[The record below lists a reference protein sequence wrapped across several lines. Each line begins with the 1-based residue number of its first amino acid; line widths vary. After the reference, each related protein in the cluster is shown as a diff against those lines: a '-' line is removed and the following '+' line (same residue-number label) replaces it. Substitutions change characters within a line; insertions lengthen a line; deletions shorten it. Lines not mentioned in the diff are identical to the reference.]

1 MPLPTPILDDRSYQ
15 QLRDELVR
23 RIPVY
28 NREWT
33 DHNPSD
39 PGITL
44 LELFAFLGEN
54 VLYRFN
60 QIPETTKLAFLRLLQ
75 IPLRPAVPAGAML
88 ALSYASAPDGSSP
101 PLRVDIGT
109 EAMAGDVP
117 FETIDEVTVAPWRMI
132 ALARTAVAAPDQKR
146 EPEAFDF
153 SQAATDALGIDLKD
167 AAFYRTDP
175 VPDDPTKPG
184 VGPVDFGGTVDHV
197 VWLAMVGTPD
207 DATELELLQGFSDA
221 QRSISVGFVPDE
233 EVRQEE
239 IELIDPCPGDMGAIG
254 RSNPCAPAVQDD
266 QGPVP
271 ELVWEISTG
280 KLEKQSGKPIYRRL
294 EVSGDTTRGLTQ
306 QGVVRLQMPKDA
318 TQIGDFPLTDLDL
331 TGTGDLPPSVDGL
344 DPKKE
349 KVRFWIRAYHRDE
362 SHRFGRVL
370 WMGAN
375 ATEVKQQRR
384 AVAEFLGTGNGQ
396 AGQVCQLKNRPVL
409 DGTLVVEVEDATGSR
424 WVRWHEVDG
433 FEASSEDDRAY
444 TVDLESGQVRF
455 GNGVKGFAPQ
465 IAQRI
470 RAAEYRYGG
479 GDRGNVGAKAINAI
493 PALAALKAQNPL
505 PARGGAPAEKIPEA
519 LERLPGELRRHDR
532 AVTPSDFREL
542 ALATPGADLGRSEVI
557 PLFDPHTRNTQ
568 AAGVVTVVVL
578 PRVDKKHPSAP
589 SPDRT
594 TLREVCAFL
603 DQRRLVT
610 TELFVIPPTYVK
622 IGVSVAVHVKP
633 GYGPDAVRSWV
644 ELVIRQYLAPLPPYG
659 PDGNGWPLG
668 RRVFAPEIEAAV
680 LQVEGV
686 EFVDVGQ
693 IEVGR
698 LSEDGTTFVEGAVDL
713 APHQLPELAHVSVV
727 ASGPRLP
734 VGKDF
739 SPPPPIGTVVPVPT
753 IAEEC

>member
-28 NREWT
+28 NPEWT

-44 LELFAFLGEN
+44 LELFAFLAEN

-75 IPLRPAVPAGAML
+75 IPLRPAVPAAAML
-88 ALSYASAPDGSSP
+88 SVSYATAPDGSTDP
-101 PLRVDIGT
+101 VRVDVGT
-109 EAMAGDVP
+109 EARAGDLP
-117 FETIDEVTVAPWRMI
+117 FETLDEVTVAPWRI
-132 ALARTAVAAPDQKR
+132 VALARTAVAPPDPKE

-153 SQAATDALGIDLKD
+153 SQAAADALRIGLKD
-167 AAFYRTDP
+167 AAFYRTER

-184 VGPVDFGGTVDHV
+184 AGPVDFGATVDGI
-197 VWLAMVGTPD
+197 VWLALVGTAD
-207 DATELELLQGFSDA
+207 DATELELLKRFTDA

-233 EVRQEE
+233 EVRQEDVP
-239 IELIDPCPGDMGAIG
+239 LIDPCPGEMGAIG
-254 RSNPCAPAVQDD
+254 RFDPCTPAVQDD
-266 QGPVP
+266 EGPVP
-271 ELVWEISTG
+271 EVVWEISTG
-280 KLEKQSGKPIYRRL
+280 KLDESGKPVYRRL
-294 EVSGDTTRGLTQ
+294 DVTADTTRGLTQ
-306 QGVVRLQMPKDA
+306 QGVVRLRMPKDA
-318 TQIGDFPLTDLDL
+318 MSIGDFPLADPDLV
-331 TGTGDLPPSVDGL
+331 GTGDRPPPVDGL
-344 DPKKE
+344 DPSTE
-349 KVRFWIRAYHRDE
+349 KVRFWIRAYHRDATHAF
-362 SHRFGRVL
+362 SRVL

-375 ATEVKQQRR
+375 ATTVKQQRR

-396 AGQVCQLKNRPVL
+396 AGQVYRLKNQPVL
-409 DGTLVVEVEDATGSR
+409 EDTLVVEVEDQTGSR
-424 WVRWHEVDG
+424 WVRWREVDG

-444 TVDLESGQVRF
+444 TVDLDSGELRF
-455 GNGVKGFAPQ
+455 GNGVKGLAPQ
-465 IAQRI
+465 IGQRI

-479 GDRGNVGAKAINAI
+479 GPEGSVGAKAITTI

-505 PARGGAPAEKIPEA
+505 PARGGAPAETIAAA

-532 AVTPSDFREL
+532 TVTPSDFREL

-557 PLFDPHTRNTQ
+557 PLFDPRTRNTQ

-578 PRVDKKHPSAP
+578 PRVDRKHPGSP

-603 DQRRLVT
+603 DKRRLVT

-622 IGVSVAVHVKP
+622 IGVSAAVHVKP

-686 EFVDVGQ
+686 EYVDVGQ

-698 LSEDGTTFVEGAVDL
+698 LSEDGTTFVEGPVDL
-713 APHQLPELAHVSVV
+713 APHQLPEVTKVSVV
-727 ASGPRLP
+727 ASGPRLL

-739 SPPPPIGTVVPVPT
+739 APPPTPGTVVPVPT
-753 IAEEC
+753 IVEEC